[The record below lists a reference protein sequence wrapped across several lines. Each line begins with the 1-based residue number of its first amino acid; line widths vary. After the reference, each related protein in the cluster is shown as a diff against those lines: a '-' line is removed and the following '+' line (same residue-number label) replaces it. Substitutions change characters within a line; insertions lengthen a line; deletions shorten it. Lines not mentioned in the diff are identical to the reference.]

1 MVMDSE
7 IRRAIFERAS
17 LRAEAIGIPMDPDPE
32 FRKSVERW
40 IVGEIDINHL
50 KLLYSE
56 LLSARRTRRCSPP
69 AVAIE
74 H

>member
-1 MVMDSE
+1 MDSE
-7 IRRAIFERAS
+7 IRRAIFERAG
-17 LRAEAIGIPMDPDPE
+17 LRAEAIGIPIDPDPE

-56 LLSARRTRRCSPP
+56 LLSARRMRRWRSS

-74 H
+74 Y